1 MSKPEILVPEISKA
15 IGGTLLSL
23 VLGIAGGGLCGAAIL
38 VFGAFI
44 GRSGGT
50 GTEYFGYWN
59 VENVP
64 LGFFYGGLFG
74 AFVGPLA
81 YGLVVRTIGF
91 QKALLPAFMGTIVG
105 GFGGAVA
112 GPFPAVVAGIFGF
125 FFALFWS
132 KGKLSRSGAPDS
144 DRGIFF

>member
-1 MSKPEILVPEISKA
+1 MSTPGILLPKISRA

-23 VLGIAGGGLCGAAIL
+23 LLGIAGGGLSGAAIL
-38 VFGAFI
+38 VFGSFI
-44 GRSGGT
+44 GRSGDT

-59 VENVP
+59 VATVY
-64 LGFFYGGLFG
+64 LGLFYGGLFG

-91 QKALLPAFMGTIVG
+91 EKALGPAFVGTIVG

-112 GPFPAVVAGIFGF
+112 GPFSAVVAGIFGF
-125 FFALFWS
+125 FFALFWA
-132 KGKLSRSGAPDS
+132 KAKLSGNGDLGS
-144 DRGIFF
+144 DRSIFF